1 MAFKFISKKNEDTRT
16 HEVTEQER
24 SLILNPDTDFDT
36 VETYK
41 AIRTNIMFS
50 MPKTDKGKI
59 VAVTSAAPNEGKS
72 TTTVNLALTFAQM
85 GAKVILVDGD
95 LRKSR
100 VHRYLNIPRGD
111 GVTNVLCGFSTL
123 EDTIQHNVRD
133 GLDILTAG
141 AVPPNPAELLASEE
155 FEHMVAQLR
164 EMYDY
169 VFIDTSPIPVVTD
182 ASFIVRVSDGAV
194 VIVRQDVTT
203 YDQFETAL
211 DYTKK
216 TGTKIL
222 GVIVLGVREK
232 NRKYYYS
239 KRGKYAYRYGYA
251 DATKKAVEE
260 AEKAKNEKK
269 TEKKD
274 ESKN

>member
-1 MAFKFISKKNEDTRT
+1 MAFKFKSKKNEDNRT
-16 HEVTEQER
+16 HEATEQER

-100 VHRYLNIPRGD
+100 VHRYINVPRGD

-123 EDTIQHNVRD
+123 EDTIRHNVRD

-155 FEHMVAQLR
+155 YERMIARLR

-182 ASFIVRVSDGAV
+182 ASFIVRSSDGAV
-194 VIVRQDVTT
+194 IIVRQDITT

-211 DYTKK
+211 EYTKQ
-216 TGTKIL
+216 TGTKVL
-222 GVIVLGVREK
+222 GVILLGVREK

-239 KRGKYAYRYGYA
+239 KHGKYASRYGYA
-251 DATKKAVEE
+251 DAPKKAAME
-260 AEKAKNEKK
+260 AEERKKNEKK
-269 TEKKD
+269 D
-274 ESKN
+274 EAKN